1 MNIPNLNIF
10 IIFILFYYS
19 SNESKS
25 YLIRF
30 LHLPHNIKSE
40 GMKRIENIVNNHID
54 DRYNRKKI
62 LIDHN
67 VEDTIETT
75 LELGMWSGLS
85 IYPIIKLSPD

>member
-1 MNIPNLNIF
+1 
-10 IIFILFYYS
+10 
-19 SNESKS
+19 
-25 YLIRF
+25 
-30 LHLPHNIKSE
+30 
-40 GMKRIENIVNNHID
+40 MKRIENIVNNHID